1 MNKSHRHRGLVFPL
15 CPLSPRRGVS
25 ICRVFSCWEVCGT
38 GVDAFPLFTD
48 FTTSQTKPF
57 LRNAI
62 AARLRLT
69 ARLFFFLR
77 ICGEIPESER
87 DPCAAVSVSREELK
101 LKASRSRAALA
112 SFCPFPSDPDTH
124 QTAHPA
130 RRGPEND
137 KIPHLLLVFAPELP
151 SMRGLVPVLS
161 IILAAAAR
169 VVVAQ
174 DHQQQQETNAWT
186 SIVQHLPPCAVAC
199 LDPARRKSTCVPTDL
214 DCACG
219 VVLAAPLMEGCVLTQ
234 CKPRDALSGFFFP
247 LLSGL
252 DDTPQLG

>member
-1 MNKSHRHRGLVFPL
+1 MA
-15 CPLSPRRGVS
+15 
-25 ICRVFSCWEVCGT
+25 
-38 GVDAFPLFTD
+38 AFPPLHRLHNEST
-48 FTTSQTKPF
+48 QTVPPQ
-57 LRNAI
+57 RNCRET
-62 AARLRLT
+62 AADGT
-69 ARLFFFLR
+69 AFFFLR

-137 KIPHLLLVFAPELP
+137 KILHLLLVFAPELP

-161 IILAAAAR
+161 VIFAAAAR

-174 DHQQQQETNAWT
+174 DHQQQQPETNAWT

-199 LDPARRKSTCVPTDL
+199 LDPARRKSTCAPTDL

-234 CKPRDALSGFFFP
+234 CKPRDALSGFFSP
-247 LLSGL
+247 LWTGRHPSARLS
-252 DDTPQLG
+252 QC